1 MRRGRLSPRP
11 SRLAAGAVAGG
22 LAIGMLVLPVA
33 TAPSAWAADTCES
46 VDVDTV
52 EGEAPEGNETA
63 DRLRLDDVHA
73 WLESRG
79 LGLGE
84 GTRIAVVAGGVRPQ
98 AGLPVLPTA
107 SSLVGRELE
116 MYEGTAIAGL
126 AAGAAEEG
134 LHVGVAPGA
143 QVLDARVMDSFA
155 GGEGGLYD
163 FNEVATV
170 AMLGALA
177 TTDVDIVAMPFPL
190 PSSPELERAVQALLD
205 RDVIVVAAAGD
216 RPGSEEEP
224 LAEEYGDT
232 ESQEGADGEGS
243 TEAPSGFSPREDAV
257 EDAFPAGYRHPL
269 LLSVSSTALSGP
281 AEQYVLPNSGIDV
294 VAPTEGAVTYALN
307 DQLCVLGTPRSAW
320 ATGTVAG
327 VLALVR
333 SAHPDDTPRQVVAR
347 LLETATGGA
356 DPAPG
361 SRLSGRGVVQP
372 FQAVTLPLRPA
383 RDGRVASSQS
393 RDRTEAA
400 PVPEDEP
407 DLLAG
412 TRRNAVWWGL
422 LGGGALLVAVV
433 LRPLI
438 TRRRG

>member
-1 MRRGRLSPRP
+1 M
-11 SRLAAGAVAGG
+11 AAGG
-22 LAIGMLVLPVA
+22 LACTVLALPVA
-33 TAPSAWAADTCES
+33 TAPSAWAADSCES
-46 VDVDTV
+46 IALDT
-52 EGEAPEGNETA
+52 EAGEPPEENEVG

-73 WLESRG
+73 WLEARG
-79 LGLGE
+79 LGLGD
-84 GTRIAVVAGGVRPQ
+84 GTRVAVVAGGVKPQ
-98 AGLPVLPTA
+98 AGLPVQPTA
-107 SSLVGRELE
+107 SSLVGREIE
-116 MYEGTAIAGL
+116 MYQGTAIAGL
-126 AAGAAEEG
+126 VAGGEEEG
-134 LHVGVAPGA
+134 LQLGAAPGA
-143 QVLDARVMDSFA
+143 EVLDARIMDSFA

-163 FNEVATV
+163 FNPTATV

-177 TTDVDIVAMPFPL
+177 TTNVDIVVMPFPL
-190 PSSPELERAVQALLD
+190 DGTTPELERAVRTLLD
-205 RDVIVVAAAGD
+205 QDVIVVAAAGD

-224 LAEEYGDT
+224 LAESYLEPEGEE
-232 ESQEGADGEGS
+232 ES
-243 TEAPSGFSPREDAV
+243 EAPSGFSPPEDAAD
-257 EDAFPAGYRHPL
+257 DAFPAGYDHPL
-269 LLSVSSTALSGP
+269 LLSVSSTALSGDP
-281 AEQYVLPNSGIDV
+281 QEVVLPNSGIDL

-307 DQLCVLGTPRSAW
+307 DTLCVLDRPASAW

-347 LLETATGGA
+347 VLETATGGE

-361 SRLSGRGVVQP
+361 NRLSGRGVVQP
-372 FQAVTLPLRPA
+372 FQAVTAPLRPA
-383 RDGRVASSQS
+383 RDGTVASSQS

-400 PVPEDEP
+400 PVPQDDP

-433 LRPLI
+433 VRPLV

>member
-1 MRRGRLSPRP
+1 MRRGRLSRGSSRP
-11 SRLAAGAVAGG
+11 SRLAALAVAGG
-22 LAIGMLVLPVA
+22 LAGGLLVLPVA
-33 TAPSAWAADTCES
+33 TAPSAWAADSCES

-52 EGEAPEGNETA
+52 EGDAPEGNESA

-79 LGLGE
+79 LGLGD

-98 AGLPVLPTA
+98 PGLPVLPTA

-116 MYEGTAIAGL
+116 MYQGTAIAGL

-134 LHVGVAPGA
+134 LQVGVAPGA
-143 QVLDARVMDSFA
+143 QVLDARIMDSFA

-163 FNEVATV
+163 FNPTATV
-170 AMLGALA
+170 AMLDALA

-190 PSSPELERAVQALLD
+190 PRSDELEAAVRRLLD
-205 RDVIVVAAAGD
+205 QDVIVVAAAGD
-216 RPGSEEEP
+216 RPGTEEEP
-224 LAEEYGDT
+224 LAEVYGDT
-232 ESQEGADGEGS
+232 EGEES

-281 AEQYVLPNSGIDV
+281 AEASVLPNSGIDV

-307 DQLCVLGTPRSAW
+307 DQLCVLDTPRSAW

-333 SAHPDDTPRQVVAR
+333 SAHPDDSPRQVVAR
-347 LLETATGGA
+347 LLETATGGP
-356 DPAPG
+356 DRAPG
-361 SRLSGRGVVQP
+361 STLSGRGVVQP

-433 LRPLI
+433 LRPLV